1 MRKLAILALS
11 LAAIGFAPRDAQAQ
25 GKYWPWCA
33 YYNAYTYNCGFATFQ
48 QCLATISGV
57 GGFCRANPYPPPVIE
72 RPPRGKRA
80 HRARRHR

>member
-1 MRKLAILALS
+1 MRTLTILALIT
-11 LAAIGFAPRDAQAQ
+11 AALSFGTGDAKAER
-25 GKYWPWCA
+25 YWPWCA

-72 RPPRGKRA
+72 TRPRGKRA
-80 HRARRHR
+80 RHTRRH